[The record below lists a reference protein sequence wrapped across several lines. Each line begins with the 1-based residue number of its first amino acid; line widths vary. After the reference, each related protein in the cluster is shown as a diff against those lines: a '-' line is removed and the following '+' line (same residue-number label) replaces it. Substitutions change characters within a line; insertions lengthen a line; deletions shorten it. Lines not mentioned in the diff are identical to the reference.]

1 MNRLRPMLLCL
12 LLMLGAAAACA
23 AAWGVAES
31 TPSAP
36 TDAGS
41 QPRLQLSDGL
51 RDIDAWPAVRVLAEA
66 EVPIDAQA
74 ALARLADF
82 RRPDT
87 PHANLG
93 QRRYGVWLVLPL
105 DLPAA
110 ARTQWVLDIDYA
122 SLDRV
127 EVYLASGRDVRS
139 IGTLGDHT
147 LFADRPVRGRS
158 HALMLNLAPG
168 QPQAL
173 LLRAVTT
180 STMIMPIRLMTADR
194 LAEREAS
201 VQLVQGLAAGIGMCL
216 VLYALAH
223 WLSLRDPAFLFY
235 ALMVS
240 SVTLFFF
247 AYHGLGPQHLWPES
261 AWLTRN
267 LSPFTIFPAVVGGTL
282 FVERALQVRQWLPW
296 LGLAMRAVAG
306 VSVLAALAFLSGLI
320 DYRAAQLAG
329 TALGPLPMLLGLPAA
344 WHRSRGG
351 DRAAM
356 YILFGWGIYVV
367 GVLIMASLLRGWVEL
382 NVLTGNAFQVSA
394 LLEALT
400 WLRVLGVRI
409 DQIRFVAQRA
419 DREREA
425 LRSLAHTDALTG
437 LPNRRGLQIELQSAL
452 QRARPERQLA
462 VLMMDLDGFKAV
474 NDRLG
479 HDAGDELLCSVAER
493 LRRTLRSRDIVARL
507 GGDEFVVLADGL
519 SSDDDA
525 RALADKLLEA
535 FCQPFQLRGQHCQVG
550 LTIGYTLAPSD
561 GADETTLLQRADA
574 AMYAGKRA
582 GKHCVKRSMGELAMG

>member
-1 MNRLRPMLLCL
+1 MRALCCLRSMLMCL
-12 LLMLGAAAACA
+12 LLVLGGAAACA
-23 AAWGVAES
+23 AGNTETGAQV
-31 TPSAP
+31 
-36 TDAGS
+36 
-41 QPRLQLSDGL
+41 QLRLSDEQ
-51 RDIDAWPAVRVLAEA
+51 RDIDAWPAVRMLSEGDT
-66 EVPIDAQA
+66 PIDAET

-93 QRRYGVWLVLPL
+93 QRRRGVWLHVPL
-105 DLPAA
+105 DLPGAS
-110 ARTQWVLDIDYA
+110 RTQWLLDIDYA

-127 EVYLASGRDVRS
+127 EVYLAGGRDVRA

-158 HALMLNLAPG
+158 HALMLNLVPG
-168 QPQAL
+168 RPQAL
-173 LLRAVTT
+173 LLRVTTT
-180 STMIMPIRLMTADR
+180 STMIMPLRLMTPER

-201 VQLVQGLAAGIGMCL
+201 VQMLQGLAAGVGLCL

-235 ALMVS
+235 ALMVG

-247 AYHGLGPQHLWPES
+247 GYHGLGPQHLWS
-261 AWLTRN
+261 GNAWLTRN
-267 LSPFTIFPAVVGGTL
+267 LSPITVFPAVVGGTL

-296 LGLAMRAVAG
+296 LGMAMRAVAA
-306 VSVLAALAFLSGLI
+306 VAVLAALAFLSGLI
-320 DYRAAQLAG
+320 DYRTAQLAG

-356 YILFGWGIYVV
+356 YILLGWGIYVV

-452 QRARPERQLA
+452 HRARPERQLA

-479 HDAGDELLCSVAER
+479 HDAGDELLCAVGER
-493 LRRTLRSRDIVARL
+493 LRKVLRSRDIVARL
-507 GGDEFVVLADGL
+507 GGDEFVVLAGGL
-519 SSDDDA
+519 AGDFDA
-525 RALADKLLEA
+525 RALAEKLLDA
-535 FCQPFQLRGQHCQVG
+535 VGQPFQLRGQTCQIG

-574 AMYAGKRA
+574 AMYAGKRS
-582 GKHCVKRSMGELAMG
+582 GKHCVRRSMGELAMG

>member
-1 MNRLRPMLLCL
+1 MRALSCLRSMLMCL
-12 LLMLGAAAACA
+12 LLVLGGAAACA
-23 AAWGVAES
+23 AGNTETGAQV
-31 TPSAP
+31 
-36 TDAGS
+36 
-41 QPRLQLSDGL
+41 QLRLSDEQ
-51 RDIDAWPAVRVLAEA
+51 RDIDAWPAVRMLAEG
-66 EVPIDAQA
+66 ETPIDAET

-82 RRPDT
+82 HRPDT

-93 QRRYGVWLVLPL
+93 QRRHGVWMHLPL
-105 DLPAA
+105 DLPGAS
-110 ARTQWVLDIDYA
+110 RNQWLLDIDYA

-127 EVYLASGRDVRS
+127 EVYLASGRDVRA

-158 HALMLNLAPG
+158 HALMLNLVPG
-168 QPQAL
+168 RPQSL
-173 LLRAVTT
+173 LLRVTTT
-180 STMIMPIRLMTADR
+180 STMIMPLRLMTPER

-201 VQLVQGLAAGIGMCL
+201 VQMLQGLAAGVGLCL

-235 ALMVS
+235 ALMVG

-247 AYHGLGPQHLWPES
+247 GYHGLGPQHLWPGN

-267 LSPFTIFPAVVGGTL
+267 LSPITVFPAVVGGTL

-296 LGLAMRAVAG
+296 LGMTMRAVAA
-306 VSVLAALAFLSGLI
+306 VAVLAALAFLSGLI
-320 DYRAAQLAG
+320 EYRTAQLAG
-329 TALGPLPMLLGLPAA
+329 TVLGPMPMLLGLPAA

-356 YILFGWGIYVV
+356 YILLGWGIYVV

-382 NVLTGNAFQVSA
+382 NVVTGNAFQVSA

-452 QRARPERQLA
+452 HRARPEQQLA

-479 HDAGDELLCSVAER
+479 HDAGDELLCAVAER
-493 LRRTLRSRDIVARL
+493 LRKVLRSRDIVARL

-519 SSDDDA
+519 AGDFDA
-525 RALADKLLEA
+525 RALAEKLLDA
-535 FCQPFQLRGQHCQVG
+535 VGQPFQLRGQSCQIG

-574 AMYAGKRA
+574 AMYAGKRS
-582 GKHCVKRSMGELAMG
+582 GKHCVRRSMGELAMG